1 MAAKVVDASA
11 LAALMFLEP
20 DGDSIVQALEGHEL
34 HAPTLVGY
42 EIANVARTKVRR
54 RPDSQ
59 PEIHAQLAALSRLD
73 ITLHDI
79 DAAALLGTA
88 IAADL
93 TAYDAAYLWLARVLN
108 AQLVTLDERLQRAS
122 AN

>member
-1 MAAKVVDASA
+1 MAVKVVDASA
-11 LAALMFLEP
+11 LAFLEP
-20 DGDSIVQALEGHEL
+20 DGDAIVQALEGHEL

-59 PEIHAQLAALSRLD
+59 PEIEAQLAALSRLD

-79 DAAALLGTA
+79 DAAALLGAAT
-88 IAADL
+88 AADL
-93 TAYDAAYLWLARVLN
+93 TAYDAAYFWLARALG
-108 AQLVTLDERLQRAS
+108 AELVTLDERLQRAS
-122 AN
+122 AP